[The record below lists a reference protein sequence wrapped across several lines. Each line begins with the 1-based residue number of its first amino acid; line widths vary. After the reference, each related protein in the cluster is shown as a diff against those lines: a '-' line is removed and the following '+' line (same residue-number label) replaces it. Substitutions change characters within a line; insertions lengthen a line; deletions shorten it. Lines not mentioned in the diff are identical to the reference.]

1 MWEGSLFLDRKEF
14 LNTARTAA
22 ATRGRNT
29 CVNVPVD
36 LSNLLIHGH
45 FRRISC
51 IIIMCQQETRTADRI
66 TDETDYH
73 PTE

>member
-14 LNTARTAA
+14 LNAAIFAA
-22 ATRGRNT
+22 AITIARSDS
-29 CVNVPVD
+29 VSVD

-51 IIIMCQQETRTADRI
+51 IILMCQQETRTADRI
-66 TDETDYH
+66 TDETDCH
-73 PTE
+73 PTD

>member
-14 LNTARTAA
+14 LNTAKTAA
-22 ATRGRNT
+22 ASTIAT
-29 CVNVPVD
+29 PVSVSVD

-66 TDETDYH
+66 TDETDYD
-73 PTE
+73 PTD